1 MKNGFFGNYQ
11 RDYTT
16 VLLPMGIVLLNLI
29 LKGMFLGSN
38 SLGGDEPF
46 SVHHAQMDVFSIVNH
61 LSTGNNPPL
70 YELILHFWID
80 CFGISEFSVRVPSL
94 IFNCITVLCLYKIG
108 KEFFNVRVAV
118 YASLMFVFSNYQIF
132 FSHEARVYALMG
144 MLTTVSMLYFLKIA
158 RNSEGEKRN
167 RVVLICAN
175 VFLIYAHY
183 FGFFVLLVQGLF
195 ILFSGKLRLE
205 HGRFLWWSV
214 VMYFVL
220 YLPNITVVVHRALES
235 SSGKQWVNSPGGLE
249 DMYNIVRGYTNAPV
263 VTVVSLVFLSLALLK
278 YLLIKT
284 EKSTIQTRV
293 IIVWFLFPFLLMFL
307 ISYWVPIFTDRYLMF
322 VSIAFCVLLAIA
334 CDSLIEKKLYRFI
347 VPVIM
352 CVLFLVTA
360 KPNFSN
366 GRNVRDA
373 VAKMKDLEKPNTL
386 VLFCPSYFM
395 LNFTYYYDRALFSR
409 YNTKDIYGNMNT
421 FLNKRNI
428 YGIGDVKQV
437 DLEKYQRVVYLDA
450 AASFSFPNNNILNTL
465 EQTYYKKSSFEFRDI
480 FTVYEFETK

>member
-46 SVHHAQMDVFSIVNH
+46 SVYHAQMDVFSIVNH

-183 FGFFVLLVQGLF
+183 FGFFVQGLF

-263 VTVVSLVFLSLALLK
+263 VTVVSLGFFVFGAVEILIDKDGEEHHSNTSDNSLVFV
-278 YLLIKT
+278 
-284 EKSTIQTRV
+284 S
-293 IIVWFLFPFLLMFL
+293 FPIDVFDFLLG
-307 ISYWVPIFTDRYLMF
+307 S
-322 VSIAFCVLLAIA
+322 
-334 CDSLIEKKLYRFI
+334 
-347 VPVIM
+347 
-352 CVLFLVTA
+352 
-360 KPNFSN
+360 
-366 GRNVRDA
+366 
-373 VAKMKDLEKPNTL
+373 
-386 VLFCPSYFM
+386 
-395 LNFTYYYDRALFSR
+395 
-409 YNTKDIYGNMNT
+409 
-421 FLNKRNI
+421 NI
-428 YGIGDVKQV
+428 YG
-437 DLEKYQRVVYLDA
+437 
-450 AASFSFPNNNILNTL
+450 
-465 EQTYYKKSSFEFRDI
+465 
-480 FTVYEFETK
+480 